1 MNEEWPWPAALDAV
15 IAAPEFH
22 TVLYEDE
29 RVRVLEGLVPQG
41 VTVPLHTHRFGGVLY
56 LSARVISSG
65 GARTARSSS
74 TPRRAAD
81 LRRRAPRV
89 LGRPV
94 DAAHLRERGRLRLPH
109 VDGGDEGH
117 LRARANRR

>member
-29 RVRVLEGLVPQG
+29 RAGPRGSRPARCDRA
-41 VTVPLHTHRFGGVLY
+41 PSTHRFGGVLFS
-56 LSARVISSG
+56 SARVISSG

-74 TPRRAAD
+74 HSGCSDEDD
-81 LRRRAPRV
+81 LAPV
-89 LGRPV
+89 THTFENVGASGFHTSTV
-94 DAAHLRERGRLRLPH
+94 EMKDT
-109 VDGGDEGH
+109 
-117 LRARANRR
+117 